1 MSDTGDADADAGK
14 LNNLE
19 RLILAQAV
27 YELGSNAWTAVSNIL
42 TQHPLI
48 NKRDDPAFSPTA
60 SPFLSLACQN
70 IYDHLLESLG
80 LDSAEPE
87 KQPRN
92 AHSNNLKLAQR
103 MYQARVLELRQLIL
117 AEEMRFR
124 SVAAEIEAIRAGKW
138 DAQIEKRL
146 EVGEY
151 VTDKMALSQSERFDV
166 PAESGL
172 NLTHMS
178 EPSPSV
184 SQAQPHLEEETAQ
197 EQPDE
202 DLVTP
207 NSPPYPP
214 ASRSIHDDDIETLTV
229 PRLSSPPSPVGIDDK
244 REPSP
249 SLELPTGET
258 PQRHE
263 CAQSPQ
269 APTSP
274 SPSLRNPEPAASS
287 EPELLDVGGPSE
299 NAEAEEAPDHLEH
312 LEPSE
317 IVEPSEFS
325 DMEPDESAG
334 APTSHPLEDKISTIY
349 NSPIPAKD
357 DVSSQ
362 RSRSE
367 PCEVIQSAGPPSP
380 LEDGTG
386 ALAAGTPEIATH
398 VSEPQE
404 PPTEPSE
411 VLEVKEEINL
421 DDSQPVGTQLG
432 QEDVM
437 DVEVEQGD
445 GLQAASP
452 VTEQSRRDR
461 KLRASHL
468 HSILIVPDKRKVSE
482 AASIFSDSIRDRKK
496 VREDS
501 QPVDEDEPGPVRR
514 RGRPPA
520 ADSQTSKKF
529 QTVIIMV
536 HSQISQHRNGN
547 IFHNPIK
554 KSEAP
559 DYYDIVKRP
568 MDLKTIKARIREGQI
583 ASSAEF
589 QRDVYLMFANSLMY
603 NRPGSD
609 IYTMAEEMMLESEA
623 QINTFRQT
631 EGIIKGSHR

>member
-1 MSDTGDADADAGK
+1 
-14 LNNLE
+14 
-19 RLILAQAV
+19 
-27 YELGSNAWTAVSNIL
+27 
-42 TQHPLI
+42 
-48 NKRDDPAFSPTA
+48 
-60 SPFLSLACQN
+60 
-70 IYDHLLESLG
+70 
-80 LDSAEPE
+80 
-87 KQPRN
+87 
-92 AHSNNLKLAQR
+92 
-103 MYQARVLELRQLIL
+103 MYQARVLELKQLIL
-117 AEEMRFR
+117 AEEVRFR

-151 VTDKMALSQSERFDV
+151 VTDKMALSSQSDRDDV

-172 NLTHMS
+172 DLTHMS
-178 EPSPSV
+178 EPSLSV
-184 SQAQPHLEEETAQ
+184 SQAQPRLDEETIQ
-197 EQPDE
+197 EQPGE
-202 DLVTP
+202 DLATP
-207 NSPPYPP
+207 NSPSYPP
-214 ASRSIHDDDIETLTV
+214 APRSIRDDDTETLAV
-229 PRLSSPPSPVGIDDK
+229 SRLSSPPSPVCIDEQ

-249 SLELPTGET
+249 SLELPSGLSDPLDIIASGEDEVESET

-263 CAQSPQ
+263 CARSPQ
-269 APTSP
+269 LPTSP
-274 SPSLRNPEPAASS
+274 SPSLRNSEPAASS
-287 EPELLDVGGPSE
+287 ELKLLDVGGPSGT
-299 NAEAEEAPDHLEH
+299 AEAEAAPDLLEH

-325 DMEPDESAG
+325 ADMEPDELAG
-334 APTSHPLEDKISTIY
+334 APTSHPLEDKTSTIY

-367 PCEVIQSAGPPSP
+367 PCEIIQSAGPPSP
-380 LEDGTG
+380 LEDGTE

-398 VSEPQE
+398 ASEPQE
-404 PPTEPSE
+404 PPTEPPE
-411 VLEVKEEINL
+411 ILEVKEEINL
-421 DDSQPVGTQLG
+421 DDNPPVGTQLG
-432 QEDVM
+432 QEDAM
-437 DVEVEQGD
+437 DVEVEQVD

-452 VTEQSRRDR
+452 ITEQSRRD
-461 KLRASHL
+461 H
-468 HSILIVPDKRKVSE
+468 KRKVSE